1 MATTTTTTTTTTPD
15 FGAITARQQQVW
27 ASGDY
32 ATVAARIPV
41 ISELLCDS
49 ADLRAGSR
57 VLDVAGGS
65 GNTALAAARCGARVV
80 SLDYVPALLDRAM
93 TRAAAEGLDLEVV
106 EGDAQALPCADGSFD
121 AVVSVVGVMF
131 APDQRRTAAELLRV
145 CRPGGTIALANWTPT
160 GFIGELFRTIGAHV
174 PPPAGLAPPP
184 LWGSEDHVRD
194 LLGDGVTTLRARRRL
209 FTFRYEAAEEF
220 TETFRTYYGPTVAA
234 FAALP
239 PEGRETLAADITA
252 LARRHNR
259 LGGDG
264 PVAIPAEYLEIVAT
278 RS

>member
-1 MATTTTTTTTTTPD
+1 MATTTTTTTTTAPD

-106 EGDAQALPCADGSFD
+106 EGDAQALPFADGSFD

-174 PPPAGLAPPP
+174 PPPAGLRSPV
-184 LWGSEDHVRD
+184 LWGTEER
-194 LLGDGVTTLRARRRL
+194 LRELFDGEIDELRLEKRHL
-209 FTFRYEAAEEF
+209 TFRYRSPAAYIDYW
-220 TETFRTYYGPTVAA
+220 RRYYGPTLKAFENVGEAGRVALERDLLELIA
-234 FAALP
+234 QFN
-239 PEGRETLAADITA
+239 RAD
-252 LARRHNR
+252 
-259 LGGDG
+259 DG
-264 PVAIPAEYLEIVAT
+264 TMVVPSEYLETVIA
-278 RS
+278 RR